1 MIKKN
6 IIKIS
11 AILMILSSLSFAA
24 TTTKTQ
30 DITVNSTPTQTKS
43 FTEENKK
50 LYNQIFSKYE
60 DKFNKLDVSLL
71 EKKQELRKEL
81 REENVNWKKV
91 ETITKEKANFKA
103 QKELLSYQLNDELA
117 KNNLRPMRM
126 ANNEH
131 GRRNNPN
138 RPMNMNEK
146 GFAPKK

>member
-11 AILMILSSLSFAA
+11 AILMVLSSLSFAA
-24 TTTKTQ
+24 ATKTQ
-30 DITVNSTPTQTKS
+30 DITVNSTPTQTKG

-71 EKKQELRKEL
+71 EKKQELKKEL

-117 KNNLRPMRM
+117 KNNLDR
-126 ANNEH
+126 
-131 GRRNNPN
+131 
-138 RPMNMNEK
+138 K
-146 GFAPKK
+146 SVV

>member
-11 AILMILSSLSFAA
+11 AILMVLSSLSFAA
-24 TTTKTQ
+24 ATKTQ
-30 DITVNSTPTQTKS
+30 DITVNSTPTQTKG

-71 EKKQELRKEL
+71 EKKQELKKEL
-81 REENVNWKKV
+81 REENFNWKKV
-91 ETITKEKANFKA
+91 ETITKEKANLKA

-126 ANNEH
+126 ANNKNR
-131 GRRNNPN
+131 RRNNPN

>member
-11 AILMILSSLSFAA
+11 AILMVLSSLSFAA
-24 TTTKTQ
+24 ATKTQ
-30 DITVNSTPTQTKS
+30 DITVNSTPTQTKG

-126 ANNEH
+126 ANDKH
-131 GRRNNPN
+131 GRKDGN
-138 RPMNMNEK
+138 RPMNMEEK